1 MGNNKNIKNN
11 MVKKNNKRG
20 GKKKKSEIVFDESKR
35 RDFLTGFRKRKQER
49 RNRAKLEFEKKL
61 KDEIKVAKEKAK
73 QNRNPFGTEIR
84 SASHLP
90 APEIEHLLDNTV
102 STNIHDLGSHT
113 VSVTHLDLDK
123 RRKKSDESENSDVS
137 NEEEKPKIIK
147 PSKPVDPKT
156 LKKQLKNTNNKLQ
169 AFKKGKGGSK
179 FNRKTTKSKRDK
191 HYNPMRKVS

>member
-1 MGNNKNIKNN
+1 MGGGNQP
-11 MVKKNNKRG
+11 KKVRKT
-20 GKKKKSEIVFDESKR
+20 EIVFDESKR

-123 RRKKSDESENSDVS
+123 RRKKSDESENSENSDVS
-137 NEEEKPKIIK
+137 NEEEKPKIVK

>member
-1 MGNNKNIKNN
+1 MGKKQKREENCFSRKMAKSGKG
-11 MVKKNNKRG
+11 VKKVRKT
-20 GKKKKSEIVFDESKR
+20 EIVFDESKR

-102 STNIHDLGSHT
+102 STNI
-113 VSVTHLDLDK
+113 
-123 RRKKSDESENSDVS
+123 
-137 NEEEKPKIIK
+137 
-147 PSKPVDPKT
+147 
-156 LKKQLKNTNNKLQ
+156 
-169 AFKKGKGGSK
+169 
-179 FNRKTTKSKRDK
+179 
-191 HYNPMRKVS
+191 